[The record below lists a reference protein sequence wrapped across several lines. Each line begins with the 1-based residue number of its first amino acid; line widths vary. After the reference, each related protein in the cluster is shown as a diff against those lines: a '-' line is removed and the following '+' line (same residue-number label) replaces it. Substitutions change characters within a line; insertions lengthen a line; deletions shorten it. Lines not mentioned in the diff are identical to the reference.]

1 MICENPFWWGCMI
14 IFHIY
19 IIMDHYGSL
28 VGVYLPSNIEP
39 GDGGRSSLEGSFND
53 MGRGQGLSL
62 KIVSK
67 PGSTMAAF
75 FSPSARC
82 SKTQKKP
89 SYFWFLYGKIWG
101 IDMTWYSWS
110 SNCIGVMGHYFGYKI
125 SNRKVLVKPQVK
137 LACNKLRAEGMPFGV
152 DRKTSWARKLWVG
165 MAWLKTKNWE
175 LCWSFG
181 NRFQKRLTEWNNIS
195 VDGKESIE
203 RWAFWKQNRQHWWE
217 HSSFWHNRWSTVV
230 FFLAKQP
237 GIYDS
242 PGRPGNDEVFGNPSP
257 WRLKISREMKIHP
270 KLGGG
275 FKYIYPY
282 FLKIPIL
289 TIWLMFFRWVVQP
302 PTRYPICF
310 PMLVIGTSIPIFRW
324 WKFPWDKSRIPAANF
339 TEAHWIYWS
348 PRFF

>member
-1 MICENPFWWGCMI
+1 MRAFLILAQQMK
-14 IFHIY
+14 Y
-19 IIMDHYGSL
+19 
-28 VGVYLPSNIEP
+28 
-39 GDGGRSSLEGSFND
+39 SS
-53 MGRGQGLSL
+53 
-62 KIVSK
+62 
-67 PGSTMAAF
+67 
-75 FSPSARC
+75 
-82 SKTQKKP
+82 
-89 SYFWFLYGKIWG
+89 
-101 IDMTWYSWS
+101 
-110 SNCIGVMGHYFGYKI
+110 
-125 SNRKVLVKPQVK
+125 
-137 LACNKLRAEGMPFGV
+137 
-152 DRKTSWARKLWVG
+152 
-165 MAWLKTKNWE
+165 
-175 LCWSFG
+175 
-181 NRFQKRLTEWNNIS
+181 
-195 VDGKESIE
+195 
-203 RWAFWKQNRQHWWE
+203 
-217 HSSFWHNRWSTVV
+217 

-348 PRFF
+348 PRFFFIPDTKRQDTIIAKQYEHTQPLMSLKPNIFRGVLASSWCHD